1 MSTLVGGGL
10 WDNMNNQSSI
20 RFALTVAT
28 QEALP
33 SAFVVYRLPF
43 AAVLPKIEQ
52 LGYDGV
58 ELALLDRSQIEMME
72 LKHLLADTRLSIPMV
87 STGQVFAAGK
97 CSFASREPEVRRRA
111 EQLFE
116 GLIDVAAELG
126 AFINVGRVRGCVEQN
141 GSRSDVEARVAE
153 SLYHLS
159 EKAEHAGISI
169 VLEPVNRYEV
179 DFLNSCEEAV
189 DFLDRY
195 GLDRIKIMPD
205 LFHMN
210 IEEASIE
217 GSLMKWI
224 DRIAYIHF
232 ADSNRHFPGDGH
244 LDFSKIITTL
254 RAIEYKGWI
263 GVEILPYPDPD
274 SAALADTH
282 HLRRFASLHL
292 IRSM

>member
-1 MSTLVGGGL
+1 MSMSTLVGGGL

-169 VLEPVNRYEV
+169 VLEPVNRYVV

-274 SAALADTH
+274 SAAAAAIH
-282 HLRRFASLHL
+282 HLRRFA
-292 IRSM
+292 